1 MYNKG
6 DKMEMLEIK
15 KQLNEIKDKANNLW
29 RAL

>member
-6 DKMEMLEIK
+6 DNMEMLEIK
-15 KQLNEIKDKANNLW
+15 KQLNEIKEKIDNLW